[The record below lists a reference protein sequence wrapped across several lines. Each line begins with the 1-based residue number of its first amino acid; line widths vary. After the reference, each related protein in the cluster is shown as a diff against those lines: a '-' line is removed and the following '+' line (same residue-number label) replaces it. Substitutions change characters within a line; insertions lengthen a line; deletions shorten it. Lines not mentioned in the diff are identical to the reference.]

1 MIDDRAAE
9 SIRLSTEFDA
19 DFNPATAAA
28 QIVLERASGATLVDT
43 NGHETIDLVDIIANI
58 GHCHPRHVA
67 ALQHALTQMITGKS
81 GTTNPAR
88 ARLAQ
93 RLVMLTPMQPGKA
106 YFVSNGSEAMDWAIR
121 IARRATG
128 KHEVLA
134 FWGGVYGRTMGAM
147 SLNGVTQRRRFGPM
161 MPGTVHAPYPY
172 CYRCPFGK
180 QPETCGFFCIDFLDE
195 TLHHASAG
203 DVGALVIEP
212 YQGVGGMIF
221 PPDGFLSRLQ
231 EWARANK
238 MAFILDEVQSSFG
251 RTGKMFALE
260 WEDLTPEMIC
270 VGKGMGSGISIAAV
284 LAETWMFDALAPG
297 ELSGGNGGNPL
308 ACTAA
313 LTVIDV
319 LEDENLIENAV
330 EIGAY
335 FLERFRRWHEQ
346 YDVIGDVRGK
356 GLALAME
363 FVRDR
368 VSKEPYREIVQHI
381 SRYCY
386 QQGVYVGGRSHI
398 LDVRPPLVISRDQ
411 AVRAADVMEAAL
423 EDALGA

>member
-28 QIVLERASGATLVDT
+28 QIVFERASGATLVDT

-58 GHCHPRHVA
+58 GHCHPRQVA

-203 DVGALVIEP
+203 
-212 YQGVGGMIF
+212 M
-221 PPDGFLSRLQ
+221 S
-231 EWARANK
+231 ARW
-238 MAFILDEVQSSFG
+238 SSN
-251 RTGKMFALE
+251 RIRA
-260 WEDLTPEMIC
+260 
-270 VGKGMGSGISIAAV
+270 SAA
-284 LAETWMFDALAPG
+284 
-297 ELSGGNGGNPL
+297 
-308 ACTAA
+308 
-313 LTVIDV
+313 
-319 LEDENLIENAV
+319 
-330 EIGAY
+330 
-335 FLERFRRWHEQ
+335 
-346 YDVIGDVRGK
+346 
-356 GLALAME
+356 
-363 FVRDR
+363 
-368 VSKEPYREIVQHI
+368 
-381 SRYCY
+381 
-386 QQGVYVGGRSHI
+386 
-398 LDVRPPLVISRDQ
+398 
-411 AVRAADVMEAAL
+411 
-423 EDALGA
+423 